1 MLPETGWVRIKRKHH
16 RDYTKQKR
24 QQNDI
29 FIPAVEESMIHYFG
43 RERGYQN

>member
-1 MLPETGWVRIKRKHH
+1 MLPETDGLELNVNTIMII
-16 RDYTKQKR
+16 QSEKR